1 MILSSCGCKVS
12 WGPADRSPFV
22 ALRHFPHTV
31 GESSPRGM
39 RLLREPPW
47 LACAI
52 HTANQV
58 CPASLL
64 LQAILPPTV
73 RENPPDSPE
82 PSISK
87 SADFSMGTV
96 VRYQSATLC
105 RKCNKCRNFRF
116 HAAGFT
122 MIFTSAG
129 LPTDWRSGSSRRM
142 YPCASSNSSVGK
154 ISSVFLKN
162 FPRHI

>member
-12 WGPADRSPFV
+12 WV
-22 ALRHFPHTV
+22 LRGGCGSCGSLP
-31 GESSPRGM
+31 G
-39 RLLREPPW
+39 LRV
-47 LACAI
+47 LS
-52 HTANQV
+52 TQQTQV

-64 LQAILPPTV
+64 LQAILPATV
-73 RENPPDSPE
+73 LENPPDSPE

-105 RKCNKCRNFRF
+105 RKCNKCRNFRP

-129 LPTDWRSGSSRRM
+129 LPTDWRSGSSSRM
-142 YPCASSNSSVGK
+142 YPCPSSSSSVGK

>member
-12 WGPADRSPFV
+12 W
-22 ALRHFPHTV
+22 ALRGGV
-31 GESSPRGM
+31 
-39 RLLREPPW
+39 RLLREPRRLFR
-47 LACAI
+47 LAGDT
-52 HTANQV
+52 HSLKMRVTGVLFTTAFA
-58 CPASLL
+58 P
-64 LQAILPPTV
+64 IPPPTG

-96 VRYQSATLC
+96 VRYQSITLC
-105 RKCNKCRNFRF
+105 RKCNKCRKFRF
-116 HAAGFT
+116 HAVGFT

-129 LPTDWRSGSSRRM
+129 LPTDWRSGSSSRM
-142 YPCASSNSSVGK
+142 YPCPSSSSSVGK